1 MIDSKFIP
9 PNETVMDIG
18 GIDYFDDIPQ
28 ASGEVQAATLERLTA
43 LAVESKELGKKIT
56 EAEVALEELKA
67 QQDRILMGHIP
78 TIMATL
84 GLEEFKLTDGSK
96 VTVKEDVK
104 CGLSEER
111 KPAAFDWL
119 RANQCDGIIKTAVS
133 LAFGK
138 GENEAVKKAMEALAE
153 AGFEPSVSETV
164 HPQTL
169 KSFVKEQLE
178 AGTNIPLETFG
189 VYEYKVAKIALPR
202 TRK

>member
-1 MIDSKFIP
+1 MSDSKFVP
-9 PNETVMDIG
+9 ANETVVAMP
-18 GIDYFDDIPQ
+18 GIDYFDDIPAQ
-28 ASGEVQAATLERLTA
+28 SEEQQAATLERLTA
-43 LAVESKELGKKIT
+43 LALESKELDKKIT
-56 EAEVALEELKA
+56 EATIALEELKA
-67 QQDRILMGHIP
+67 QQDKILMGHIP
-78 TIMATL
+78 SIMETL

-96 VTVKEDVK
+96 VSVKEDVK

-119 RANQCDGIIKTAVS
+119 RKNQCDGIIKTGVS
-133 LAFGK
+133 LSFGK
-138 GENEAVKKAMEALAE
+138 GENEAVKKAMHVLAE
-153 AGFEPSVSETV
+153 AGFEPNVSENV

-178 AGTNIPLETFG
+178 AGANLPLETFG